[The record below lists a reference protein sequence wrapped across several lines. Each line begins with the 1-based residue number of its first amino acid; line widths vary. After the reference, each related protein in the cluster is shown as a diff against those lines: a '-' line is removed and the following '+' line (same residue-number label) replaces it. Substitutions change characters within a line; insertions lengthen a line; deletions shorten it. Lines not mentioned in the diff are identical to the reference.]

1 MNPVLE
7 AIHARRSQNPKFM
20 TGPDLSQAEL
30 NVLAEAAAAAPD
42 HGRLGPLRLAHITDR
57 AALADAFAAAAVEA
71 DAAATP
77 DDIAAARE
85 RAMAGPC
92 LIAVLA
98 HIQPDHPTVPAHEQ
112 WVAVGAGLQNLLLA
126 VESLGLQAKM
136 VSGRRVQS
144 AAMRRR
150 SACPQMKIWWGLWLS
165 DARMPRPSRSSAGPR
180 TKFKEIGPTKTK
192 PKVRVSRQGLEAFD
206 ADDRISCEGQQ
217 VGPFGKTV
225 LNALDLSG
233 LAFDAA
239 DQQGIGC
246 ARCCHATV
254 DDPGKGFNCGA
265 AQVVLQG
272 CGF

>member
-144 AAMRRR
+144 AAMR
-150 SACPQMKIWWGLWLS
+150 SAFGLSADENLVGFVAIGRS
-165 DARMPRPSRSSAGPR
+165 DAPAKPIQRRPAHEVQRDWPYKDQTESPGIKTR
-180 TKFKEIGPTKTK
+180 T
-192 PKVRVSRQGLEAFD
+192 
-206 ADDRISCEGQQ
+206 
-217 VGPFGKTV
+217 
-225 LNALDLSG
+225 
-233 LAFDAA
+233 
-239 DQQGIGC
+239 
-246 ARCCHATV
+246 
-254 DDPGKGFNCGA
+254 
-265 AQVVLQG
+265 
-272 CGF
+272 